1 MSHDARELPEFTAF
15 RKPQVQQGTAA
26 GMLAPPPDC
35 PVSLT
40 RSTAR
45 GAPMWLLLL
54 SFPGETLV
62 RAALSLEEGH
72 LSPPAP
78 VAGAVPLLWLRHLW
92 PGDSRPDPA
101 GSPVF
106 PLGTAQGP
114 TPKTSGEDVVMGCR
128 FFLWPLSPGILSHL
142 PALTKLSTFLRNSC
156 FSLSSSMGTFP
167 FVSLLEA
174 RSLTSVSSAL

>member
-1 MSHDARELPEFTAF
+1 MSHDARELPEFTPF

-35 PVSLT
+35 PASLT
-40 RSTAR
+40 R
-45 GAPMWLLLL
+45 LLLL
-54 SFPGETLV
+54 SLPGETLV
-62 RAALSLEEGH
+62 RAALSLDEGH

-106 PLGTAQGP
+106 PLSTAQGP

-128 FFLWPLSPGILSHL
+128 LFLWPLSSGILSHHAS
-142 PALTKLSTFLRNSC
+142 PH
-156 FSLSSSMGTFP
+156 
-167 FVSLLEA
+167 
-174 RSLTSVSSAL
+174 